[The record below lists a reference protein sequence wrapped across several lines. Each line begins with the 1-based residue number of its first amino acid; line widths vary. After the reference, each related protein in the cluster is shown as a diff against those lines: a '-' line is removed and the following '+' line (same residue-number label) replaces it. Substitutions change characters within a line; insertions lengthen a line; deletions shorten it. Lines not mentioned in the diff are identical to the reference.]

1 MAKKFRVTY
10 SSKEAAKALNGG
22 SNAWKAAA
30 IMRQE
35 YAKVVSEA
43 HRKALNSFKRHAVT
57 REIKAGPYSNNKSA
71 SLGYGNLFSFIGF
84 NAENDDPIPPVQAFF
99 EKVFEYSVRKRNIF
113 GGYRITIKIPDIDE
127 IRAATPVPWAP
138 AFSWIDGV
146 EGGMPNFGRYLYG
159 GTGVKFKNSESGP
172 GLQLPGNGTSLSPTD
187 YVSKIIE
194 RIKYNLEQKI

>member
-10 SSKEAAKALNGG
+10 NSKQAAIALNGG
-22 SNAWKAAA
+22 GNARKAAV

-35 YAKVVSEA
+35 YAKVVSES

-57 REIKAGPYSNNKSA
+57 REIKAGPYSNNKSG
-71 SLGYGNLFSFIGF
+71 SLAIGNLYSFIGF
-84 NAENDDPIPPVQAFF
+84 DAGYNPIEPVQAFF

-127 IRAATPVPWAP
+127 IRSVSPVPWATGY
-138 AFSWIDGV
+138 SWIDGV
-146 EGGMPNFGRYLYG
+146 ENGMPNFGRYLYG

-172 GLQLPGNGTSLSPTD
+172 GLQLPGNGTSLAPTD